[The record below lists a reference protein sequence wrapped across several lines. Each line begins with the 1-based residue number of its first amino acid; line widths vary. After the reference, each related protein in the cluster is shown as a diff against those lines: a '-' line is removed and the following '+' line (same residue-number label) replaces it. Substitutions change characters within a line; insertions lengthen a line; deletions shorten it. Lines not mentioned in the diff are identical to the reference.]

1 MKAVLLQGGTGR
13 MTAGE
18 LITMI
23 NLDTNE
29 ILDDSAEY
37 IPYINAAIDCLVM
50 ILVPMKDREVVKS
63 MDINNNNPVPGD
75 FTAFIPTAGYPVRIV
90 NGSFQTYG
98 GKTVNNVFYAVKKP
112 HISDETDSIPFSE
125 IFHFVLVQLVS
136 FLVKKKSLML
146 DYASADKAFIADLT
160 TAIQAA
166 RGR

>member
-1 MKAVLLQGGTGR
+1 

-29 ILDDSAEY
+29 ILDDSTEY
-37 IPYINAAIDCLVM
+37 IPYINAAIDYLTM
-50 ILVPMKDREVVKS
+50 ALIPMKDREVVRS
-63 MDINNNNPVPGD
+63 MDITNNYPVPGD

-98 GKTVNNVFYAVKKP
+98 GKTVNDVFYAVKKP
-112 HISDETDSIPFSE
+112 HVSDETDSIPFGD
-125 IFHFVLVQLVS
+125 IFHFILVQLVS

-146 DYASADKAFIADLT
+146 DYANADKVFIADLT
-160 TAIQAA
+160 AAIQAA

>member
-1 MKAVLLQGGTGR
+1 

-29 ILDDSAEY
+29 ILDDSTEY
-37 IPYINAAIDCLVM
+37 IPYINAAIDYLTM
-50 ILVPMKDREVVKS
+50 ALIPMKDREVVRS
-63 MDINNNNPVPGD
+63 MDITNNYPVPGD
-75 FTAFIPTAGYPVRIV
+75 FTAFVPAVGYPIRIV

-98 GKTVNNVFYAVKKP
+98 GKTVKDVFYAMKKS
-112 HISDETDSIPFSE
+112 HVQGSDDSIPFSDA
-125 IFHFVLVQLVS
+125 FHFVLVQLVS

-146 DYASADKAFIADLT
+146 DYANADKVFIADLT
-160 TAIQAA
+160 AAIQAA

>member
-1 MKAVLLQGGTGR
+1 

-29 ILDDSAEY
+29 ILDDEQEY
-37 IPYINAAIDCLVM
+37 IPYINAAIDYLAM
-50 ILVPMKDREVVKS
+50 ILVPMKDREVVRTV
-63 MDINNNNPVPGD
+63 DVANNCPVPGD
-75 FTAFIPTAGYPVRIV
+75 FTAFVPTVGYPVRIV

-98 GKTVNNVFYAVKKP
+98 GKTVNDVFYAVKKP
-112 HISDETDSIPFSE
+112 HVSDKTDSIPFSD
-125 IFHFVLVQLVS
+125 IFHFILVQLVS

-146 DYASADKAFIADLT
+146 DYANADKVFIADLT
-160 TAIQAA
+160 AAIQAA

>member
-1 MKAVLLQGGTGR
+1 
-13 MTAGE
+13 MTVGE

-29 ILDDSAEY
+29 ILDDSTEY
-37 IPYINAAIDCLVM
+37 IPYINAAIDYLTM
-50 ILVPMKDREVVKS
+50 ALIPMKDKEVVRS
-63 MDINNNNPVPGD
+63 MDVTNNYPVPGD
-75 FTAFIPTAGYPVRIV
+75 FTAFVPAVGYPIRIV

-98 GKTVNNVFYAVKKP
+98 GKTVNDVFYAVKKP

>member
-1 MKAVLLQGGTGR
+1 
-13 MTAGE
+13 MTVGE

-29 ILDDSAEY
+29 ILDDSTEY
-37 IPYINAAIDCLVM
+37 IPYINAAIDYLTM
-50 ILVPMKDREVVKS
+50 ALIPMKDREVVRS
-63 MDINNNNPVPGD
+63 MDITNNYPVPGD

-98 GKTVNNVFYAVKKP
+98 GKTVNDVFYAVKKP

-146 DYASADKAFIADLT
+146 DYASADKAFITDLT
-160 TAIQAA
+160 TAIQNA

>member
-1 MKAVLLQGGTGR
+1 
-13 MTAGE
+13 MTVGE

-29 ILDDSAEY
+29 ILDDSTEY
-37 IPYINAAIDCLVM
+37 IPYINAAIDYLTM
-50 ILVPMKDREVVKS
+50 ALIPMKDKEVVRS
-63 MDINNNNPVPGD
+63 MDVTNNYPVPGD
-75 FTAFIPTAGYPVRIV
+75 FTAFVPAVGYPVRIV
-90 NGSFQTYG
+90 NGVFKTYG
-98 GKTVNNVFYAVKKP
+98 GKTVNDVFYAVKKP
-112 HISDETDSIPFSE
+112 HVSDETNSIPFSE

>member
-1 MKAVLLQGGTGR
+1 
-13 MTAGE
+13 MTVSE

-29 ILDDSAEY
+29 ILDDSTEY
-37 IPYINAAIDCLVM
+37 IPYINAAIDYLTM
-50 ILVPMKDREVVKS
+50 ALIPMKDKEVVRS
-63 MDINNNNPVPGD
+63 MDVTNNYPVPGD
-75 FTAFIPTAGYPVRIV
+75 FTAFVPAVGYPIRIV

-98 GKTVNNVFYAVKKP
+98 GKTVNDVFYAVKKP

-146 DYASADKAFIADLT
+146 DYASVDKAFIADLT
-160 TAIQAA
+160 TAIQNA

>member
-1 MKAVLLQGGTGR
+1 

-23 NLDTNE
+23 NLDTNK
-29 ILDDSAEY
+29 ILDNSTEY
-37 IPYINAAIDCLVM
+37 IPYINAAIDYLVM

-63 MDINNNNPVPGD
+63 MDISNNNPVPGD
-75 FTAFIPTAGYPVRIV
+75 FTAFVPATGYPVRIV
-90 NGSFQTYG
+90 NGSFRTYG
-98 GKTVNNVFYAVKKP
+98 GKTVSDVFYAVKKP
-112 HISDETDSIPFSE
+112 HISDETDSIPFGE

-146 DYASADKAFIADLT
+146 DYASTDKAFIADLT

>member
-1 MKAVLLQGGTGR
+1 
-13 MTAGE
+13 MTVGE

-29 ILDDSAEY
+29 ILDDSTEY
-37 IPYINAAIDCLVM
+37 IPYINAAIDYLTM
-50 ILVPMKDREVVKS
+50 ALIPMKDKEVVRS
-63 MDINNNNPVPGD
+63 MDVTNNYPVPGD
-75 FTAFIPTAGYPVRIV
+75 FTAFVPAVGYPIRIV

-98 GKTVNNVFYAVKKP
+98 GKTVNDVFYAVKKP
-112 HISDETDSIPFSE
+112 HVSDETDSIPFSDV
-125 IFHFVLVQLVS
+125 FHFVLVQLVS

-146 DYASADKAFIADLT
+146 DYANADKAFIADLT

>member
-1 MKAVLLQGGTGR
+1 

-63 MDINNNNPVPGD
+63 MDINDNNPVPGD
-75 FTAFIPTAGYPVRIV
+75 FTAFVPAVGYPVRIV
-90 NGSFQTYG
+90 NGAFQTSFQTYG
-98 GKTVNNVFYAVKKP
+98 GKTVNDVFYAVKKP
-112 HISDETDSIPFSE
+112 HVSDETDSIPFSE

-146 DYASADKAFIADLT
+146 DYANADKAFIADLT
-160 TAIQAA
+160 SAIQAA

>member
-1 MKAVLLQGGTGR
+1 

-29 ILDDSAEY
+29 ILDDSTEY
-37 IPYINAAIDCLVM
+37 IPYINAAIDYLVM

-63 MDINNNNPVPGD
+63 MDISNNNPVPGD
-75 FTAFIPTAGYPVRIV
+75 FTAFVPATGYPVRIG

-98 GKTVNNVFYAVKKP
+98 GKTVSDVFYAVKKP
-112 HISDETDSIPFSE
+112 HISDETDSIPFGE

-146 DYASADKAFIADLT
+146 DYASTDKAFIADLT

>member
-1 MKAVLLQGGTGR
+1 

-29 ILDDSAEY
+29 ILDDSTEY
-37 IPYINAAIDCLVM
+37 IPYINAAIDYLVM

-63 MDINNNNPVPGD
+63 MDINDNNPVPGD

-98 GKTVNNVFYAVKKP
+98 GKTVNDVFYAVKKP
-112 HISDETDSIPFSE
+112 HVSNDTDSIPFSE
-125 IFHFVLVQLVS
+125 TFHFVLVQLVS

-146 DYASADKAFIADLT
+146 DYANADKAFIADLAS
-160 TAIQAA
+160 AIQAA

>member
-1 MKAVLLQGGTGR
+1 

-37 IPYINAAIDCLVM
+37 IPYINAAIDYLVM

-63 MDINNNNPVPGD
+63 MDISNNNPVPGD
-75 FTAFIPTAGYPVRIV
+75 FTAFVPVAGYPVRIV

-98 GKTVNNVFYAVKKP
+98 GKTVNDVFYAVKKP
-112 HISDETDSIPFSE
+112 HVSDETDSILFSE

-146 DYASADKAFIADLT
+146 DYANADKAFIADLT
-160 TAIQAA
+160 SAIQAA

>member
-1 MKAVLLQGGTGR
+1 

-29 ILDDSAEY
+29 ILDDSTEY
-37 IPYINAAIDCLVM
+37 IPYINAAIDYLTM
-50 ILVPMKDREVVKS
+50 ALIPMKDREVVRS
-63 MDINNNNPVPGD
+63 MDITNNYPVPGD
-75 FTAFIPTAGYPVRIV
+75 FTAFVPAVGYPIRIV

-98 GKTVNNVFYAVKKP
+98 GKTVKDVFYAVKKP
-112 HISDETDSIPFSE
+112 HVSNDTDSIPFSE
-125 IFHFVLVQLVS
+125 TFHFVLVQLVS
-136 FLVKKKSLML
+136 FLVKKKSLMV
-146 DYASADKAFIADLT
+146 DYANADKAFIADLT

>member
-1 MKAVLLQGGTGR
+1 
-13 MTAGE
+13 MTVNE

-29 ILDDSAEY
+29 ILDDSTEY
-37 IPYINAAIDCLVM
+37 VPYINAAIDYLTM
-50 ILVPMKDREVVKS
+50 ALIPMKDREVVRS
-63 MDINNNNPVPGD
+63 MDITNNYPVPGD
-75 FTAFIPTAGYPVRIV
+75 FTAFIPAAGYPVRIV
-90 NGSFQTYG
+90 NGSFQTNG
-98 GKTVNNVFYAVKKP
+98 GKTVNDVFYAVKKP
-112 HISDETDSIPFSE
+112 HVSDKTDSIPFSE

>member
-1 MKAVLLQGGTGR
+1 

-29 ILDDSAEY
+29 ILDDSTEY
-37 IPYINAAIDCLVM
+37 IPYINAAIDYLVM

-63 MDINNNNPVPGD
+63 MDINDNNPVPGD
-75 FTAFIPTAGYPVRIV
+75 FTAFVPAVGYPVRIV
-90 NGSFQTYG
+90 NGAFQTYG
-98 GKTVNNVFYAVKKP
+98 GKTVNDVFYAVKKP
-112 HISDETDSIPFSE
+112 HVSNDTDSIPFSE
-125 IFHFVLVQLVS
+125 TFHFVLVQLVS

-146 DYASADKAFIADLT
+146 DYANVDKAFISDLT
-160 TAIQAA
+160 TAIQNA

>member
-1 MKAVLLQGGTGR
+1 

-63 MDINNNNPVPGD
+63 MDINDNNPVPGD
-75 FTAFIPTAGYPVRIV
+75 FTAFVPAAGYPVRIV
-90 NGSFQTYG
+90 NGAFQTYG
-98 GKTVNNVFYAVKKP
+98 GKTVSDVFYAVKKP
-112 HISDETDSIPFSE
+112 HISDETDSIPFGE

-146 DYASADKAFIADLT
+146 DYASTDKAFIADLT

>member
-1 MKAVLLQGGTGR
+1 
-13 MTAGE
+13 MTVGE

-29 ILDDSAEY
+29 ILDDSTEY
-37 IPYINAAIDCLVM
+37 IPYINAAIDYLTM
-50 ILVPMKDREVVKS
+50 ALIPMKDKEVVRS
-63 MDINNNNPVPGD
+63 MDVTNNYPVPGD
-75 FTAFIPTAGYPVRIV
+75 FTAFVPAVGYPVRIV

-98 GKTVNNVFYAVKKP
+98 GKTVNDVFYAVKKP
-112 HISDETDSIPFSE
+112 HVSDETDTIPFSDV
-125 IFHFVLVQLVS
+125 FHFVLVQLVS

-146 DYASADKAFIADLT
+146 DYANADKAFIADLT